1 MKDNDNSRL
10 EKQLELQNKKLQHIF
25 NISRKSVSI
34 LISKKPQELNALLQ
48 AIIDET
54 TEVLESEIGSIL
66 LINPAEDNMT
76 IYVAK
81 GLSKAIISKTKLKV
95 GERISGWVAQ
105 HKKGVLVSDIE
116 KDSRF
121 AKRSQ
126 EKYYTKSLIAAPIM
140 MDNTALGVININ
152 NKRSRQSYGKEDL
165 DLLETMA
172 AHAALLISNANQY
185 KALQSLYLN
194 TVEALAEAIDA
205 KDHYTKKHS
214 EHVNKYAAAIA
225 KELKLPKEKIEIIE
239 KAARLHDIGKIGIHD
254 YILTKPGK
262 LTEKEWKEIRGHS
275 LKGVKILK
283 PLTFLDGV
291 INVIRQH
298 HERYDGAGYPDKKK
312 KNEICVEA
320 RIMSVADAFDAMT
333 TERPY
338 AKAMTKQEAIK
349 ELKRESG
356 KQFDPDI
363 VSAFLKILEAQ
374 KHPVSEKELCCKK

>member
-1 MKDNDNSRL
+1 MGDNDNKRL
-10 EKQLELQNKKLQHIF
+10 KRQLELQNKKLRHIF

-34 LISKKPQELNALLQ
+34 LCSQKPQELNALLQ

-54 TEVLESEIGSIL
+54 TEVLDSEIGSIL
-66 LINPAEDNMT
+66 LIDPATDTMT

-81 GLSKAIISKTKLKV
+81 GLSKEIIGKTKLKV

-105 HKKGVLVSDIE
+105 HKQGVLVSDIE
-116 KDSRF
+116 KDPRF
-121 AKRSQ
+121 TKRNQ
-126 EKYYTKSLIAAPIM
+126 EKYYTKSLIAAPIV

-152 NKRSRQSYGKEDL
+152 NKRSRQPYEKEDL
-165 DLLETMA
+165 DLLEAMA

-185 KALQSLYLN
+185 KALQKLYLN

-214 EHVNKYAAAIA
+214 EHVNDYAVAIA

-298 HERYDGAGYPDKKK
+298 HERYDGTGYPDKKK
-312 KNEICVEA
+312 KDEICLEA
-320 RIMSVADAFDAMT
+320 KIMSVADAYDAMT

-338 AKAMTKQEAIK
+338 AKAMNAQEAVK

-356 KQFDPDI
+356 KQFDPAI
-363 VSAFLKILEAQ
+363 VSAFLKVLENQ
-374 KHPVSEKELCCKK
+374 ERLSIKKEACYKK